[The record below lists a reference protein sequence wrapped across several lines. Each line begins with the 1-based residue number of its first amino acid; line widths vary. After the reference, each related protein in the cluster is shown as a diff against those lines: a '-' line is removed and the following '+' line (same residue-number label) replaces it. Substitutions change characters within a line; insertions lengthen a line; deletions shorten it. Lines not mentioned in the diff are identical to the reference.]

1 MTGARNVIVLQ
12 GGHSLE
18 AEISRVSAAQVAAG
32 LEAARHRVTRLEVDR
47 DAPARLAEARPEV
60 VFPAL
65 HGPPGEDGTVQGLL
79 DILQLPYVGGGVAA
93 SALAM
98 DKICAKAIFRR
109 AGLPV
114 ADDLVIWPGS
124 ASEDAATQIT
134 DVLGERVVIKPS
146 GQGSAIGIARLP
158 AATEIAASVAEALK
172 LGSVIAEPFITGRE
186 ITVGVLDLHGQA
198 PSAFP
203 VIEVRTAPGQWY
215 DAVNRYRAGAS
226 EHVIPAQLPAAV
238 NAELQRIAI
247 AAHRALGLRDLS
259 RADFIV
265 SNDADIYL
273 LEVNSLPGMTPTS
286 LYPDGA
292 RAGGLEFPELLD
304 ALIGSAIRRG
314 WEARPHRSSG

>member
-1 MTGARNVIVLQ
+1 MTDPCNVVVLQ
-12 GGHSLE
+12 GGQSLE
-18 AEISRVSAAQVAAG
+18 ADISRVSAAQVAAG
-32 LEAARHRVTRLEVDR
+32 LEAAGHRVTRLEVDR
-47 DAPARLAEARPEV
+47 DAPVRLAETRPDV

-98 DKICAKAIFRR
+98 DKIGAKAMFRR

-114 ADDLVIWPGS
+114 TDDVVVFPGG
-124 ASEDAATQIT
+124 ASKDAAAQIM
-134 DVLGERVVIKPS
+134 DALGDQVVIKPS
-146 GQGSAIGIARLP
+146 GQGSAIGVARLP
-158 AATEIAASVAEALK
+158 APNEIGAAVAEALK
-172 LGSVIAEPFITGRE
+172 LGNVIIEPFIAGRE

-203 VIEVRTAPGQWY
+203 VIEIRTAPGEWY
-215 DAVNRYRAGAS
+215 DAVNRYDAAAS
-226 EHVIPAQLPAAV
+226 EHVIPAPLPAAV

-247 AAHRALGLRDLS
+247 AAHSALGLRDLS

-265 SNDADIYL
+265 ANDADIHL
-273 LEVNSLPGMTPTS
+273 LEVNSMPGMTPTS

-292 RAGGLEFPELLD
+292 RADGLEFPELLD
-304 ALIGSAIRRG
+304 ALVGSAQERG
-314 WEARPHRSSG
+314 

>member
-1 MTGARNVIVLQ
+1 MTGARDVIVLQ
-12 GGHSLE
+12 GGDSLE

-32 LEAARHRVTRLEVDR
+32 LEAAGHRVTRLEVDR
-47 DAPARLAEARPEV
+47 DAPVRLAEARPDV

-93 SALAM
+93 SAAAM
-98 DKICAKAIFRR
+98 DKTCAKALFRR

-114 ADDLVIWPGS
+114 ADDVVILPGS
-124 ASEDAATQIT
+124 ASEEAAAQIT
-134 DVLGERVVIKPS
+134 DALGDQVVIKPS

-158 AATEIAASVAEALK
+158 EATEIAASVANALK
-172 LGSVIAEPFITGRE
+172 LGSVIVEPFITGRE
-186 ITVGVLDLHGQA
+186 ITVGVLDLHGQS

-203 VIEVRTAPGQWY
+203 VIEIRTAPGEWY
-215 DAVNRYRAGAS
+215 DAVNRYQAGAS
-226 EHVIPAQLPAAV
+226 EHIIPAPLPAAV

-247 AAHRALGLRDLS
+247 TAHRVLGLRDLS

-265 SNDADIYL
+265 SEEEEIFL

-292 RAGGLEFPELLD
+292 RADGLEFPELLD
-304 ALIGSAIRRG
+304 ALVGSALERG
-314 WEARPHRSSG
+314 

>member
-1 MTGARNVIVLQ
+1 MSDARNVTVLQ

-32 LEAARHRVTRLEVDR
+32 LEAAGHRVTRLEVDR
-47 DAPARLAEARPEV
+47 DAPVRLAETRPDV

-98 DKICAKAIFRR
+98 DKVGAKAMFRR

-114 ADDLVIWPGS
+114 TDDVVVFPGS
-124 ASEDAATQIT
+124 ASKDAAAQIM
-134 DVLGERVVIKPS
+134 DALGDQVVVKPS
-146 GQGSAIGIARLP
+146 GQGSAIGVARLP
-158 AATEIAASVAEALK
+158 ARDEIAAAVAEALK
-172 LGSVIAEPFITGRE
+172 LGNVIIEPFIAGRE

-203 VIEVRTAPGQWY
+203 VIEIRTAPGEWY
-215 DAVNRYRAGAS
+215 DAVNRYDAEAS
-226 EHVIPAQLPAAV
+226 EHLIPASLPAAV
-238 NAELQRIAI
+238 NSELQRIAI
-247 AAHRALGLRDLS
+247 AAHCVLGLRDLS

-265 SNDADIYL
+265 ANDADIYL
-273 LEVNSLPGMTPTS
+273 LEVNSMPGMTPTS

-292 RAGGLEFPELLD
+292 RADGLEFPELLD
-304 ALIGSAIRRG
+304 ALVRSALRRG
-314 WEARPHRSSG
+314 GVPSRDVADA

>member
-1 MTGARNVIVLQ
+1 MTAPCHVTVLQ
-12 GGHSLE
+12 GGQSLE
-18 AEISRVSAAQVAAG
+18 ADVSRVSAAEVAAG
-32 LEAARHRVTRLEVDR
+32 LEAAGHRVTLLEVDR
-47 DAPARLAEARPEV
+47 DAPVQLAGARPDV

-93 SALAM
+93 SAAAM
-98 DKICAKAIFRR
+98 DKVCAKALFRR

-114 ADDLVIWPGS
+114 ADDVVVLPGS
-124 ASEDAATQIT
+124 AAEDAAARII
-134 DVLGERVVIKPS
+134 DSLGDQVVIKPS
-146 GQGSAIGIARLP
+146 GQGSAIGVARLP
-158 AATEIAASVAEALK
+158 EAAELAESVAEALK

-198 PSAFP
+198 PAAFP
-203 VIEVRTAPGQWY
+203 VIEIRTAPGEWY
-215 DAVNRYRAGAS
+215 DAVNRYQAGAS
-226 EHVIPAQLPAAV
+226 EHVIPARLPPAL

-247 AAHRALGLRDLS
+247 TAHGALGLRDLS

-265 SNDADIYL
+265 SDDDRIHL

-292 RAGGLEFPELLD
+292 RAHGLEFPELLD
-304 ALIGSAIRRG
+304 ALIRSAVGRG
-314 WEARPHRSSG
+314 

>member
-1 MTGARNVIVLQ
+1 MSEACSVIVLQ
-12 GGHSLE
+12 GGQSLE
-18 AEISRVSAAQVAAG
+18 AAISRVSAAQVAAG
-32 LEAARHRVTRLEVDR
+32 LEAAGHRVARLEVDR
-47 DAPARLAEARPEV
+47 DAPVRLAEARPDV

-93 SALAM
+93 SAAAM
-98 DKICAKAIFRR
+98 DKINAKALFRR

-114 ADDLVIWPGS
+114 TDDVVALPGR
-124 ASEDAATQIT
+124 AAADAAAQII
-134 DVLGERVVIKPS
+134 DALGDQVVIKPS
-146 GQGSAIGIARLP
+146 GQGSAIGVARLP
-158 AATEIAASVAEALK
+158 KATEIAAAVADGLK
-172 LGSVIAEPFITGRE
+172 LGSVLAEPFIAGRE

-198 PSAFP
+198 PRAFP
-203 VIEVRTAPGQWY
+203 VIEIRTAPGEWY
-215 DAVNRYRAGAS
+215 DAVNRYQAGAS
-226 EHVIPAQLPAAV
+226 EHLIPAPLPAAV

-265 SNDADIYL
+265 SDEETIHL

-292 RAGGLEFPELLD
+292 RADGLGFPELLD
-304 ALIGSAIRRG
+304 ALVGSAIRRG
-314 WEARPHRSSG
+314 

>member
-1 MTGARNVIVLQ
+1 MTSACDVIVLQ
-12 GGHSLE
+12 GGQSLE
-18 AEISRVSAAQVAAG
+18 AEISRVSASQVAAG
-32 LEAARHRVTRLEVDR
+32 LEAAGHRVTCLEVDR
-47 DAPARLAEARPEV
+47 DAPATLAEVRPDV

-93 SALAM
+93 SAAAM
-98 DKICAKAIFRR
+98 DKICAKALFRR

-114 ADDLVIWPGS
+114 ADDVVLFPGI
-124 ASEDAATQIT
+124 AAEDAAARII
-134 DVLGERVVIKPS
+134 DALGDQVVIKPA

-158 AATEIAASVAEALK
+158 EVSEIAAAVAEGLK

-198 PSAFP
+198 PHAFP
-203 VIEVRTAPGQWY
+203 VIEIRTAPGEWY
-215 DAVNRYRAGAS
+215 DAVNRYQAGAS
-226 EHVIPAQLPAAV
+226 EHVIPAPLPATV

-265 SNDADIYL
+265 SDDEGIHL

-292 RAGGLEFPELLD
+292 RADGLEFPELLD
-304 ALIGSAIRRG
+304 ALIRSAIRRG
-314 WEARPHRSSG
+314 

>member
-1 MTGARNVIVLQ
+1 MTSACDVIVLQ
-12 GGHSLE
+12 GGQSLE
-18 AEISRVSAAQVAAG
+18 AEISRVSATQVAAG
-32 LEAARHRVTRLEVDR
+32 LEAAGHRVTRLEVDQ
-47 DAPARLAEARPEV
+47 DAPATLAEARPDV

-93 SALAM
+93 SAAAM
-98 DKICAKAIFRR
+98 DKICAKALFRR

-114 ADDLVIWPGS
+114 ADDVVLFPGI
-124 ASEDAATQIT
+124 AAEDAADRII
-134 DVLGERVVIKPS
+134 DALGDQVVIKPS

-158 AATEIAASVAEALK
+158 KATEIAAAVAEGLK
-172 LGSVIAEPFITGRE
+172 LGSVIAEPFVTGRE

-198 PSAFP
+198 PHAFP
-203 VIEVRTAPGQWY
+203 VIEIRTAPGEWY
-215 DAVNRYRAGAS
+215 DAVNRYQAGAS
-226 EHVIPAQLPAAV
+226 EHVIPAPLPAAV
-238 NAELQRIAI
+238 NTELQRIAI

-265 SNDADIYL
+265 SDDEGIHL

-292 RAGGLEFPELLD
+292 RADGWEFPELLD
-304 ALIGSAIRRG
+304 ALVRSAIRRG
-314 WEARPHRSSG
+314 

>member
-1 MTGARNVIVLQ
+1 MTAPCNVMVLQ

-32 LEAARHRVTRLEVDR
+32 LEAAGHRVTLLEVDR
-47 DAPARLAEARPEV
+47 DAPARLAEARPDV

-93 SALAM
+93 SAAAM
-98 DKICAKAIFRR
+98 DKICAKALFRR

-114 ADDLVIWPGS
+114 ADDLVILPGN
-124 ASEDAATQIT
+124 ASEDAATQII
-134 DVLGERVVIKPS
+134 DALGEQVVIKPS

-158 AATEIAASVAEALK
+158 APDEIAASVAEALK
-172 LGSVIAEPFITGRE
+172 LGTVIIEPFIPGRE
-186 ITVGVLDLHGQA
+186 ITVGVLDLHGHA
-198 PSAFP
+198 PRAFP
-203 VIEVRTAPGQWY
+203 VIEIRTAPGEWY
-215 DAVNRYRAGAS
+215 DAVNRYQAGAS
-226 EHVIPAQLPAAV
+226 EHVIPAPLPAAV

-247 AAHRALGLRDLS
+247 AAHCALGLRDLS

-265 SNDADIYL
+265 ANDADIYL

-292 RAGGLEFPELLD
+292 RADGLEFPELLD
-304 ALIGSAIRRG
+304 ALVGSAQERG
-314 WEARPHRSSG
+314 

>member
-1 MTGARNVIVLQ
+1 MTGPCNVIVLQ
-12 GGHSLE
+12 GGQSLE

-32 LEAARHRVTRLEVDR
+32 LEAAGHRVTRLEVDR
-47 DAPARLAEARPEV
+47 EAPVRLAEARPDV

-93 SALAM
+93 SAAAM
-98 DKICAKAIFRR
+98 DKICAKALFRR

-114 ADDLVIWPGS
+114 ADDVVLFSGI
-124 ASEDAATQIT
+124 AAEDAAARII
-134 DVLGERVVIKPS
+134 DALGDQVVIKPS

-158 AATEIAASVAEALK
+158 KATEITAAVADGLK

-198 PSAFP
+198 PHAFP
-203 VIEVRTAPGQWY
+203 VIEIRTAPGEWY
-215 DAVNRYRAGAS
+215 DAVNRYQAGAS
-226 EHVIPAQLPAAV
+226 EHVIPAPLLAAV
-238 NAELQRIAI
+238 NVELQRIAI

-265 SNDADIYL
+265 SDDEGIHL

-292 RAGGLEFPELLD
+292 RADGWKFPDLLD
-304 ALIGSAIRRG
+304 ALIRSAVRR
-314 WEARPHRSSG
+314 S

>member
-1 MTGARNVIVLQ
+1 MSDARNVTVLQ

-32 LEAARHRVTRLEVDR
+32 LEAAGHRVTRLEVDR
-47 DAPARLAEARPEV
+47 DAPVRLAETRPDV

-98 DKICAKAIFRR
+98 DKIGAKAMFRR

-114 ADDLVIWPGS
+114 TDDVVVFPGS
-124 ASEDAATQIT
+124 ASKDAAAQIM
-134 DVLGERVVIKPS
+134 DALGDQVVVKPS
-146 GQGSAIGIARLP
+146 GQGSAIGVARLP
-158 AATEIAASVAEALK
+158 APNEIAAAVAEALK
-172 LGSVIAEPFITGRE
+172 LGNVIIEPFIAGRE

-203 VIEVRTAPGQWY
+203 VIEIRTAPGEWY
-215 DAVNRYRAGAS
+215 DAVNRYDAEAS
-226 EHVIPAQLPAAV
+226 EHLIPASLPAAV
-238 NAELQRIAI
+238 NSELQRIAI
-247 AAHRALGLRDLS
+247 AAHSVLGLRDLS

-265 SNDADIYL
+265 ANDADIYL
-273 LEVNSLPGMTPTS
+273 LEVNSMPGMTPTS

-292 RAGGLEFPELLD
+292 RADGLEFPELLD
-304 ALIGSAIRRG
+304 ALVGSALRRG
-314 WEARPHRSSG
+314 GLPSPDVADA

>member
-1 MTGARNVIVLQ
+1 MSDARNVTVLQ

-32 LEAARHRVTRLEVDR
+32 LEAAGHRVTRLEVDR
-47 DAPARLAEARPEV
+47 DAPVRLAETRPDV

-79 DILQLPYVGGGVAA
+79 DILRLPYVGGGVAA

-98 DKICAKAIFRR
+98 DKIGAKAMFRR

-114 ADDLVIWPGS
+114 TDDVVVFPGS
-124 ASEDAATQIT
+124 ASKHAAAQIMDA
-134 DVLGERVVIKPS
+134 LGDRVVIKPS
-146 GQGSAIGIARLP
+146 GQGSAIGVARLP
-158 AATEIAASVAEALK
+158 APNEIAAAVAEALK
-172 LGSVIAEPFITGRE
+172 LGNVIIEPFIAGRE

-203 VIEVRTAPGQWY
+203 VIEIRTAPGEWY
-215 DAVNRYRAGAS
+215 DAVNRYDAEAS
-226 EHVIPAQLPAAV
+226 EHLIPASLPAAV
-238 NAELQRIAI
+238 NSELQRIAI
-247 AAHRALGLRDLS
+247 AAHSALGLRDLS

-265 SNDADIYL
+265 ANDADIYL
-273 LEVNSLPGMTPTS
+273 LEVNSMPGMTPTS

-292 RAGGLEFPELLD
+292 RADGLEFPELLD
-304 ALIGSAIRRG
+304 ALVGSALRRG
-314 WEARPHRSSG
+314 GVPSRDVADA

>member
-1 MTGARNVIVLQ
+1 MSDARNVTVLQ

-32 LEAARHRVTRLEVDR
+32 LEAAGHRVTRLEVDR
-47 DAPARLAEARPEV
+47 DAPVRLAETRPDV

-98 DKICAKAIFRR
+98 DKVGAKAMFRR

-114 ADDLVIWPGS
+114 TDDVVVFPGS
-124 ASEDAATQIT
+124 ASKDAAAQIM
-134 DVLGERVVIKPS
+134 DALGDQVVVKPS
-146 GQGSAIGIARLP
+146 GQGSAIGVARLP
-158 AATEIAASVAEALK
+158 APNEIAAAVAEALK
-172 LGSVIAEPFITGRE
+172 LGNVIIEPFIAGRE

-203 VIEVRTAPGQWY
+203 VIEIRTAPGEWY
-215 DAVNRYRAGAS
+215 DAVNRYQAGAS
-226 EHVIPAQLPAAV
+226 EHVIPAPLPTAV

-247 AAHRALGLRDLS
+247 AAHCALGLRDLS

-265 SNDADIYL
+265 ANDADIYL
-273 LEVNSLPGMTPTS
+273 LEVNSMPGMTPTS

-292 RAGGLEFPELLD
+292 RADGLEFPDLLD
-304 ALIGSAIRRG
+304 ALVGSALRRG
-314 WEARPHRSSG
+314 GVPSRDVADA